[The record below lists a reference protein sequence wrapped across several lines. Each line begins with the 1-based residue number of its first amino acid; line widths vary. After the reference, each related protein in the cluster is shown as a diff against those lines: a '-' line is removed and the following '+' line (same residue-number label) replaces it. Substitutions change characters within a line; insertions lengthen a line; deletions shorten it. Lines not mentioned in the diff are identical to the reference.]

1 MFDFINLI
9 SLPIAPSNMQEPYLI
24 LLPIAL
30 ILLFCKLFALICKK
44 IKIPEVI
51 GFLLAGLFLGLIILI
66 PNQTVFTTYTMEG
79 VDDLAKIGVVLL
91 MFSAGLE
98 TDLHKIKSVGI
109 PSLVITTLGVIV
121 PLILGTLASYLILH
135 NSFNESLF
143 YGVILTATS
152 VSVTVATLKEMG
164 KLDSKYGMSIIS
176 AAILDDVIG
185 IVLLSLIITIDG
197 GNGDVIYVSDPSW
210 NMVIT
215 ILVMASFFVLS
226 FIVGILIRKLFKY
239 LDDKYPHHRRIPLF
253 AYVLCFLFAYIS
265 ERFFQVADIT
275 GAYIC
280 GLILS
285 STKSKDYIDHRTDS
299 ISNLFFTPIFFCS
312 IAFKMYTGDLQFD
325 NPSFITFGLVW
336 VLMGLFGKVIGAF
349 IGAKI
354 TGFKTRESFMIGIG
368 MMARA
373 EVVIV
378 SAQKGVDSKMVSSSI
393 IPFTLILIITSS
405 LLTPL
410 LLKITGKKLNDE
422 TPNKPLTIE
431 NNQEN

>member
-51 GFLLAGLFLGLIILI
+51 GYLLAGLFLGLIILI

-121 PLILGTLASYLILH
+121 PLLLGTLASYLILH

-164 KLDSKYGMSIIS
+164 KLDSKYG
-176 AAILDDVIG
+176 
-185 IVLLSLIITIDG
+185 
-197 GNGDVIYVSDPSW
+197 
-210 NMVIT
+210 
-215 ILVMASFFVLS
+215 
-226 FIVGILIRKLFKY
+226 
-239 LDDKYPHHRRIPLF
+239 
-253 AYVLCFLFAYIS
+253 
-265 ERFFQVADIT
+265 
-275 GAYIC
+275 
-280 GLILS
+280 
-285 STKSKDYIDHRTDS
+285 
-299 ISNLFFTPIFFCS
+299 
-312 IAFKMYTGDLQFD
+312 
-325 NPSFITFGLVW
+325 
-336 VLMGLFGKVIGAF
+336 
-349 IGAKI
+349 
-354 TGFKTRESFMIGIG
+354 
-368 MMARA
+368 
-373 EVVIV
+373 
-378 SAQKGVDSKMVSSSI
+378 
-393 IPFTLILIITSS
+393 TSS
-405 LLTPL
+405 PRLL
-410 LLKITGKKLNDE
+410 
-422 TPNKPLTIE
+422 
-431 NNQEN
+431 